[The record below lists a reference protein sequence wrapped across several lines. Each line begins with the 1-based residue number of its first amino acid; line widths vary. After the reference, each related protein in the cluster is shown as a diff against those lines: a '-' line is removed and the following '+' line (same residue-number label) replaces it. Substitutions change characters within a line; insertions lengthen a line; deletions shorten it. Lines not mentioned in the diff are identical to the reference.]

1 MGWEFDNGM
10 GWWMLFG
17 AILFML
23 FWVSMFWL
31 FLQAGWRN
39 GRPDQDDSPLQIAKR
54 RYARGEISKDQF
66 EELRRDLT

>member
-1 MGWEFDNGM
+1 MWHNDDGM

-23 FWVSMFWL
+23 FWVSIFWL
-31 FLQAGWRN
+31 FLQAGWRS
-39 GRPDQDDSPLQIAKR
+39 GRPAEEDSPLQIAKR

>member
-1 MGWEFDNGM
+1 MWHSDDGM